1 MTLQEAKDIIQK
13 EDLERWAIWF
23 DDDRKEDAA
32 GIRKKDDGWE
42 VYLTIERASEVR
54 ASFHYFDRL
63 EDALDLFIDFVR
75 MQKEDFVSF
84 WGEPPKIRRN

>member
-23 DDDRKEDAA
+23 DDNRKEDAA

-63 EDALDLFIDFVR
+63 EDALDFFIDLVR
-75 MQKEDFVSF
+75 MQKSRFLRYWNSR
-84 WGEPPKIRRN
+84 PQRH

>member
-1 MTLQEAKDIIQK
+1 MTLQEAKDIIEK
-13 EDLERWAIWF
+13 EDLERWVIWF
-23 DDDRKEDAA
+23 DDKRKEDAA

-54 ASFHYFDRL
+54 ASFHYFDHL

-75 MQKEDFVSF
+75 MQKSSF
-84 WGEPPKIRRN
+84 LRYWNSRPQRH